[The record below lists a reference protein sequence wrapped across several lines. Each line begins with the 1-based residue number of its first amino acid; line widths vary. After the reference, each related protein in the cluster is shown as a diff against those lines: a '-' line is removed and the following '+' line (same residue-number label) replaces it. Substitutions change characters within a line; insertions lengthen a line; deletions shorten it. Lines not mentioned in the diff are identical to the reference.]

1 MANYSFLRRLKRQTS
16 HVLRSSI
23 RSTRLALT
31 DVTLAELL
39 AEEATRSK
47 PWPPRDTG
55 TLRLISQRSF
65 EVDDFWRVKEIL
77 HKRFKK
83 FDGKRWR
90 SSYKALLLAEYL
102 LTHGPLSF
110 ADEWQRD
117 REIIERMCRFEH
129 VDEKGYN
136 WGLTVEKQ
144 AERVLQLLEKGPFLK
159 EERDRRLRRAS
170 RRIHGSDSFRLS
182 FPLALESGSVQD
194 FREWNGRNPVTGGA
208 LMANEDGA
216 IVVIRRIHQGEELIP
231 LLSCEEG
238 REIEV
243 LSHQL

>member
-1 MANYSFLRRLKRQTS
+1 MANSFLRRLKSQTS
-16 HVLRSSI
+16 HVLRSSV
-23 RSTRLALT
+23 RSTRLAFT
-31 DVTLAELL
+31 DVTLAQLL

-47 PWPPRDTG
+47 PWPPKDTG
-55 TLRLISQRSF
+55 RRTLRLISQRSF
-65 EVDDFWRVKEIL
+65 EVDDFWRVSEIL

-110 ADEWQRD
+110 ADEWQSD
-117 REIIERMCRFEH
+117 REIIERMRRFEH
-129 VDEKGYN
+129 VDDKGYN
-136 WGLTVEKQ
+136 WGLTVEKK
-144 AERVLQLLEKGPFLK
+144 AERVLQLLEKGSFLK

-170 RRIHGSDSFRLS
+170 WPIHDHESDSVGLGFL
-182 FPLALESGSVQD
+182 PASGSVED
-194 FREWNGRNPVTGGA
+194 ESRNDTATIA
-208 LMANEDGA
+208 LRR
-216 IVVIRRIHQGEELIP
+216 RRIHQGEELMP

-238 REIEV
+238 RTIEV